1 MSTSI
6 NLKNFAA
13 ADTAEIELLDGQRS
27 PLLTQDGKPVTVT
40 VYGPGSKQM
49 AAAIARSQA
58 RQAKLQRI
66 RKGREATPEERTA
79 EAAELL
85 ADITVSMAGIEYD
98 GLQGREM
105 FTAIYND
112 TTLGFIF
119 EQVNRAS
126 VDWANFTTPSSK
138 S

>member
-1 MSTSI
+1 MSNV
-6 NLKNFAA
+6 NLKSYAA
-13 ADTAEIELLDGQRS
+13 ADTAEIELLDGQRA
-27 PLLTQDGKPVTVT
+27 PMLTPEKEPVTVT

-79 EAAELL
+79 ETAELL
-85 ADITVSMAGIEYD
+85 ADITVSMSGIEYE

-112 TTLGFIF
+112 TTLGFVT